1 MKKLLLLTIVFG
13 ALVSTSSLAQSGP
26 NDKNPSNTPNA
37 QSATDAA
44 AMLKQMK
51 EKISPKMVE
60 ETGLTLA
67 QADKIVEINFEL
79 RQAMAA
85 YKDLSDEERSKKIAD
100 WKVTREKRWS
110 EIPLTPEQIKS
121 VYAFYEGMG
130 KNNPPK
136 KD

>member
-26 NDKNPSNTPNA
+26 NTPSTPNTPNA

-85 YKDLSDEERSKKIAD
+85 YKDLSDEERSKKIAE
-100 WKVTREKRWS
+100 WKVTREKRWA